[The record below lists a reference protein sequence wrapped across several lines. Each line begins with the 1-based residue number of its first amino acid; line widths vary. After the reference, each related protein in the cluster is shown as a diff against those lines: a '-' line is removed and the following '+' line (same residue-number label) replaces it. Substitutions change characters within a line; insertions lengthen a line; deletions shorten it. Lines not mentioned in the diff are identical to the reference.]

1 MTKSLAILT
10 MGLSLFISGCG
21 FHLRTNQVE
30 LGDKFPVIVLQRT
43 GTHTFHQAL
52 QRALTLASSTVIV
65 DPCDTDT
72 DVPRLTIIA
81 MQTTQQ
87 PLVYGPDSELRRER
101 LRMSVKFSFS
111 NPTPMEI
118 DLYSVR
124 DRQLNSNQYLGD
136 NAEKSMIEQEMQA
149 DIISQ
154 LLLYLESLGTSHASA
169 P

>member
-1 MTKSLAILT
+1 MTKALAILT
-10 MGLSLFISGCG
+10 LGFSLLCSGCG

-30 LGDKFPVIVLQRT
+30 LGNKFPVIVVPRT

-52 QRALTLASSTVIV
+52 QRALTLSSTQVIV
-65 DPCDTDT
+65 DPREADA
-72 DVPRLTIIA
+72 DVPSLSIIS

-101 LRMSVKFSFS
+101 LRMSVRFSFT
-111 NPTPMEI
+111 NPTPVEI

-149 DIISQ
+149 DIIAQ
-154 LLLYLESLGTSHASA
+154 LLQYLESARF
-169 P
+169 